1 MSPVRVQLSRRAGW
15 RLPPNT
21 RSVAYPS
28 KFANPH
34 RPTSRSPEANA
45 AAVERYRAHLRA
57 HPELVAA
64 IRDEL
69 AGVNVAC
76 WCPLTLPCHG
86 DDVLAV
92 AAGEDP

>member
-1 MSPVRVQLSRRAGW
+1 MSPVRVQLSRRAGS

-34 RPTSRSPEANA
+34 RPASRSTEANV
-45 AAVERYRAHLRA
+45 AAVEQYRAHLRA
-57 HPELVAA
+57 HPELIDA
-64 IRDEL
+64 IRAEL

-76 WCPLTLPCHG
+76 WCPLTMPCHG
-86 DDVLAV
+86 DVDLAV
-92 AAGEDP
+92 AVGEDP